1 MRNSNN
7 IDRMEYITEVE
18 EPDPGAEQP
27 WARSTSSGTTISVE
41 VPREGLDLGPGS
53 MGPAI
58 DHEGDDTGLDR
69 DMVSNEKFL
78 KGMEPN
84 EKKPSLMDNGTGYA
98 TISTGSRYAFGA
110 ASSSRPG

>member
-1 MRNSNN
+1 
-7 IDRMEYITEVE
+7 
-18 EPDPGAEQP
+18 
-27 WARSTSSGTTISVE
+27 
-41 VPREGLDLGPGS
+41 

-98 TISTGSRYAFGA
+98 TISTGPRQGSEKIRLIEWIVDVLGINFELRGREVKVSGEGCRVRVKMMMTGTRNVYWMIY
-110 ASSSRPG
+110 